1 METVCWL
8 QIPHYVCRVS
18 HVVSGLSAI
27 WTGIYTRR
35 DEFCLGALSRLCQ
48 QKVFMTLWKS
58 DRHILQSTARQL
70 VFLWYSTRRAGAWSG
85 CPQAAGFLPSLS
97 DIVILY
103 TNSLFTI
110 EHRWIH
116 PFHALNLHIIHYILW
131 RMKKQIEAWKSMNK
145 SQRQKDQFEDQ
156 APEGLQH
163 LHISPRKVMEVSNI
177 VPWVSGTRR

>member
-58 DRHILQSTARQL
+58 DRHILRRVQL
-70 VFLWYSTRRAGAWSG
+70 VSSCFY
-85 CPQAAGFLPSLS
+85 
-97 DIVILY
+97 DIQLGELVPGLGVPKQQGSSPVCLIL
-103 TNSLFTI
+103 
-110 EHRWIH
+110 
-116 PFHALNLHIIHYILW
+116 
-131 RMKKQIEAWKSMNK
+131 
-145 SQRQKDQFEDQ
+145 
-156 APEGLQH
+156 
-163 LHISPRKVMEVSNI
+163 
-177 VPWVSGTRR
+177 